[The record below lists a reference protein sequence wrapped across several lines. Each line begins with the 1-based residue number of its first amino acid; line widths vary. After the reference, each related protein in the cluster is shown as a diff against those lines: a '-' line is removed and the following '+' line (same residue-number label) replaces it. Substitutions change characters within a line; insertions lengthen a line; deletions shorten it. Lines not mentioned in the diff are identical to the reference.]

1 MKDAPRW
8 MKDGPGWTWWVVTAV
23 AGVGAVLAAVWPKTE
38 AGRFAAGLGLG
49 LAVGSSL
56 VALVVKRWGFAT
68 SLQATLAAVGA
79 VFMLRLVLVV
89 AGLLVVRGHG
99 GAFVPYVIAFFVP
112 YLFLQWVEI
121 VDALA
126 VNRRGRGEM

>member
-1 MKDAPRW
+1 MKPARSW
-8 MKDGPGWTWWVVTAV
+8 TGWAV
-23 AGVGAVLAAVWPKTE
+23 LGVAVVGAALTAWLPRTE
-38 AGRFAAGLGLG
+38 AARFAAGLGLG
-49 LAVGSSL
+49 LAVGSSV
-56 VALVVKRWGFAT
+56 VALVLKRWGFAK

-89 AGLLVVRGHG
+89 VGLVVVRGHG
-99 GAFVPYVIAFFVP
+99 GALAAYVVAFFAA

-121 VDALA
+121 VDALV